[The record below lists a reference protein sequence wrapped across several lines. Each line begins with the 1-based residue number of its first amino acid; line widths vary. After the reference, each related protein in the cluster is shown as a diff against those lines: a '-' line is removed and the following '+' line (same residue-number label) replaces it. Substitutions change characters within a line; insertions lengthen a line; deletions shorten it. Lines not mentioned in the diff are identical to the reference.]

1 MQTTFSEVHRQLTT
15 RRPLLNGESVR
26 TLLCLIFLAVTIGTW
41 SQSSQP
47 ASTAVPA
54 NQKFVGTWW
63 LKADVEERSG
73 LLNGTADCLTWTA
86 HKEGFNATPEQL
98 SVRITKFYMAH
109 PESVGLSVIDV
120 WQKVAD
126 KPKASSGADGQGERW
141 KNAHWYLNGDWW
153 IQVSEAQQL
162 GFVEGYLW
170 CLKTQVSAPT
180 ESYSGSASSYRRKID
195 AFVKA
200 NPKQGKE
207 AVAVTLRRFR
217 DHVAVTAPK

>member
-1 MQTTFSEVHRQLTT
+1 MVKSMR
-15 RRPLLNGESVR
+15 N
-26 TLLCLIFLAVTIGTW
+26 LLCLIVLALTTGAW
-41 SQSSQP
+41 SQSSQSP
-47 ASTAVPA
+47 STVVPV
-54 NQKFVGTWW
+54 NQKFTGIWW

-73 LLNGTADCLTWTA
+73 FLNGTADCLTWTA

-98 SVRITKFYMAH
+98 LDRITKFYVAH
-109 PESVGLSVIDV
+109 PESVSLGIIDV

-126 KPKASSGADGQGERW
+126 KPKANNGADGQGERW

-153 IQVSEAQQL
+153 SQVSEAQQL

-180 ESYSGSASSYRRKID
+180 ESYSASASSYRRKID

-200 NPKQGKE
+200 NPKLGKE
-207 AVAVTLRRFR
+207 AVAITLRRYR
-217 DHVAVTAPK
+217 DQDAMSSPK

>member
-1 MQTTFSEVHRQLTT
+1 MQTMFSGVHRQPIT
-15 RRPLLNGESVR
+15 RRQLLNGESMGS
-26 TLLCLIFLAVTIGTW
+26 LLCLIVLALTIGAW
-41 SQSSQP
+41 SKSSQP
-47 ASTAVPA
+47 ASTAMPA

-73 LLNGTADCLTWTA
+73 FLNGTADCLTWTA
-86 HKEGFNATPEQL
+86 HKVGFNATPEQL
-98 SVRITKFYMAH
+98 SDRITKFYVAH
-109 PESVGLSVIDV
+109 PESVSLSVIEV

-126 KPKASSGADGQGERW
+126 KPKASNGADGQGERW

-153 IQVSEAQQL
+153 TQVSEAQQL

-170 CLKTQVSAPT
+170 CLKTQVSTPT

-207 AVAVTLRRFR
+207 AVAVTLHRYR
-217 DHVAVTAPK
+217 DRDTDGAPK